1 MNNEI
6 QKFDFRGAAL
16 RTLTDEAGEP
26 GSSPR
31 TYATSSALTQIISVK
46 LLMMTKS
53 QTSAIR
59 RFGIS
64 QVVRLSSSLSQACTS
79 SSCARVSRR
88 RRSSSVG

>member
-6 QKFDFRGAAL
+6 QRFEFKGASL
-16 RTLTDEAGEP
+16 RALTDEAGEP
-26 GSSPR
+26 WFVAKDACDILGNDTNHLR
-31 TYATSSALTQIISVK
+31 EALDDDEITTSV
-46 LLMMTKS
+46 
-53 QTSAIR
+53 IR

-64 QVVRLSSSLSQACTS
+64 QGVRLSSSLSPACTS